1 MCRYKFIG
9 AHQKL
14 FEVGDISDAIYFVM
28 SGTLDVELTDGE
40 DIYCRLDTLG
50 PGSIIGMNFLLS
62 EEPWYYRVRN
72 NTIHT
77 VSVCMITSS
86 VLK

>member
-1 MCRYKFIG
+1 MFD
-9 AHQKL
+9 A
-14 FEVGDISDAIYFVM
+14 GDICDAIYFVM
-28 SGTLDVELTDGE
+28 AGTLDVELTDGE
-40 DIYCRLDTLG
+40 EIYCRLDSIG
-50 PGSIIGMNFLLS
+50 PGSIIGMNFILN

-77 VSVCMITSS
+77 VSVLMITSH